1 MKALG
6 SPKQHFSL
14 FRTLSRLA
22 SRAGRDQ
29 GGFTLIEFM
38 FALGILFV
46 ALLAL
51 VRTAT
56 IAFSDVALGRQ
67 RQTANQLANQLLE
80 EVRALPYETL
90 KKGLLDSDLTGD
102 PNILLCSGEYYYGV
116 CPPTAGAEKLVHG
129 TPLPDVSPLVPHRG
143 QVGPP
148 EYPGTFSWG
157 VYVTEAVNVPSEGA
171 FRVTAIV
178 SWTLNVRQG
187 VRNFVEAQTLIY
199 SPEGC
204 IDTLTHPFGAP
215 CQPYFFVN
223 GSAGGGGLITTGEI
237 AEVSFDSAGI
247 DLLRET
253 SDIQIE
259 QITRVTGSV
268 NLPAAHRTVDG
279 VKSFVGASGSSTAD
293 TDPST
298 PAGAYG
304 SQSILPQAPA
314 NLVAGTGQ
322 NTLATVLGGS
332 DQGSTISTTAAGGAN
347 SCNLQNDGRAC
358 GYDSG
363 SYVGAGSQTLTLSGL
378 GDATLASLTP
388 SGQQSTAY
396 VRRMVPVAGQNGL
409 VRGQVTW
416 RLPEIRLGGLPSE
429 LDPPPEWDGYWL
441 RLTGFQAAATA
452 EAGTNSSAPTTS
464 IADGS
469 LSVWNGV
476 GYTSVPVTTI
486 GGPVVVAPVDHTAL
500 VGTDVVRVE
509 MAGTVEVEPTTT
521 SEVIGDV
528 ATTRT
533 EATAR
538 IGSPLVTELTYRVTV
553 NAEEV
558 ADLTLQFNAGRSGVS
573 ATYRPSPTP

>member
-1 MKALG
+1 MKVVG
-6 SPKQHFSL
+6 STKQRFSL
-14 FRTLSRLA
+14 SRTLCQLA
-22 SRAGRDQ
+22 SRARRDE
-29 GGFTLIEFM
+29 GGFTLVEFM
-38 FALGILFV
+38 VALGILFV

-56 IAFSDVALGRQ
+56 IAFSDVALARQ

-90 KKGLLDSDLTGD
+90 KKGLLDSDLTAD
-102 PNILLCSGEYYYGV
+102 PNIVLCSGEYYYRV
-116 CPPTAGAEKLVHG
+116 CPPTPGAEKIVHQ

-148 EYPGTFSWG
+148 EYPGTFTWG

-171 FRVTAIV
+171 YRVTAIV

-187 VRNFVEAQTLIY
+187 VRNYVEAQTLIY

-215 CQPYFFVN
+215 CQPYFFVT
-223 GSAGGGGLITTGEI
+223 GGAGGGGLITTGEI
-237 AEVSFDSAGI
+237 DEVSFDSAGI

-259 QITRVTGSV
+259 QITRVSGSV
-268 NLPAAHRTVDG
+268 NLPAAQRTVDG

-304 SQSILPQAPA
+304 SQNILPQAPA
-314 NLVAGTGQ
+314 TLVAGTGE
-322 NTLATVLGGS
+322 NRLATVLGGS

-347 SCNLQNDGRAC
+347 ACSSQIDGRAC

-388 SGQQSTAY
+388 SGQESTTY

-416 RLPEIRLGGLPSE
+416 RLPEIRLGGLPAQV
-429 LDPPPEWDGYWL
+429 DPPPGWEGYWV

-464 IADGS
+464 ITGGT
-469 LSVWNGV
+469 LNVWTGA
-476 GYTSVPVTTI
+476 GYTSVAVAPA
-486 GGPVVVAPVDHTAL
+486 GGAVVVAPVDHTAL
-500 VGTDVVRVE
+500 VGGNVVRVR
-509 MAGTVEVEPTTT
+509 MSGTVEMEPTTT

-538 IGSPLVTELTYRVTV
+538 VGSPLVTEFTYRVTV
-553 NAEEV
+553 DTVEV
-558 ADLTLQFNAGRSGVS
+558 ADLTLQFNAGRGGVS
-573 ATYRPSPTP
+573 ATYRPAPTP